1 MSIWAKVNQSPRV
14 RRTSHTVIT
23 ADGYPSSRYV
33 VVLHDGWL
41 FAGGSN
47 TREFRYVGDALAAVQ
62 AATPVIP
69 S

>member
-1 MSIWAKVNQSPRV
+1 MSKWMEVHRSPRV
-14 RRTSHTVIT
+14 RLTRHTVIT
-23 ADGYPSSRYV
+23 VDGYPSLRYE

>member
-1 MSIWAKVNQSPRV
+1 MSKWMEVHRSPRV
-14 RRTSHTVIT
+14 RIVIT
-23 ADGYPSSRYV
+23 VDGYPSSRYL
-33 VVLHDGWL
+33 VVLHDDWL